1 MLLSGRPVRP
11 VSGFTSV
18 ATAGSDVVAGA
29 DVSVSKS
36 FCFLPQ
42 AKSMQ
47 AESKTQIAA
56 AESLSTVF
64 LFISKTP

>member
-18 ATAGSDVVAGA
+18 AAGSDVVAGA

-56 AESLSTVF
+56 AESLNTVF